1 MTHFHLFFCVFVN
14 IHNQV
19 IVLELVIFL
28 LASLSLHFCAELQYG
43 PRIKNSFY
51 FTVFLVFLKQLYGD
65 LAEEK

>member
-1 MTHFHLFFCVFVN
+1 M
-14 IHNQV
+14 IE
-19 IVLELVIFL
+19 VLELAIYL